1 MTEVTTQNRV
11 LTENLTIFS
20 DSVSIMTKTANPKT
34 FFARFYAAV
43 KCADELA
50 RSYCMCELYSDVDE
64 WCEIK
69 EKLISSKKDLI
80 TDLANRMYELAD
92 MDSLYLLLSEYS
104 RELDA
109 ELFKYIEALYK
120 KEQ

>member
-1 MTEVTTQNRV
+1 MTEVTSQSRV

-69 EKLISSKKDLI
+69 EKLMSSRKDLI
-80 TDLANRMYELAD
+80 TDLANRIYDLSD
-92 MDSLYLLLSEYS
+92 MESLRLLLTEFAN
-104 RELDA
+104 ELDT
-109 ELFKYIEALYK
+109 ELFKYIESLCK

>member
-1 MTEVTTQNRV
+1 MTEVTSQSRV

-69 EKLISSKKDLI
+69 EKLMSSRKDLI
-80 TDLANRMYELAD
+80 TDLANRIYELSD
-92 MDSLYLLLSEYS
+92 MESLRLLLTEFAN
-104 RELDA
+104 ELDT
-109 ELFKYIEALYK
+109 ELFKYIESLCK